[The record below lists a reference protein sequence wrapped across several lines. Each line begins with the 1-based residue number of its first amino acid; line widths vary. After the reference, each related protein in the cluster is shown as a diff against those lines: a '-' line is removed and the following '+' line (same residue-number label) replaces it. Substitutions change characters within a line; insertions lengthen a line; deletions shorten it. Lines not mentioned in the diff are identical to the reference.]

1 MDRMHELVEK
11 LNEYAYQYY
20 TLDNPTVS
28 DVEYDRLYDELLA
41 LEKASG
47 IVLDNSPT
55 KRVGDVVLKKCTTV
69 KHIGRLYS
77 LDKCQTK
84 EAMEA
89 WLDKLIAANGNKMP
103 LCSLEYKFD
112 GLTINL
118 LYREGKLVR
127 AATRG
132 NGVEGEDVTEQVK
145 TIKCVPLTISYKNT
159 VEVQGEGIMRLSEL
173 EKYNQKEGVT
183 PLKNARNGV
192 AGAIRNLDP
201 KVTAERNLEVIC
213 YNVNYIEGKEFET
226 GEDMINFLKEN
237 KFKVSKYYKL
247 INDKQVL
254 LNGLDEILEKRPNL
268 DFLIDG
274 AVIKIN
280 DLKLRDV
287 YGFTEKFPKWAIAF
301 KFPAEEVTTT
311 LRDVIWQVSR
321 TGKLNPIAV
330 LDPVDLAGVTV
341 SRATLSNISEIKRK
355 DIKINSRVFIRRS
368 NDVIPEIT
376 GIAEHTPESF
386 DVEAPKVCPACGSPV
401 EMQGVF
407 IKCTNKACAPAIIS
421 AMTHFVERDAMDIEG
436 LSEKTLELL
445 YQEGKITSYAD
456 IYALKEEDLE
466 GLDSF
471 KEKKIS
477 NVIKAINDSKD
488 TTLDKVLYAIGIPNI
503 GKKAAKQLAYRFK
516 TLDAARNAT
525 REDLL
530 ALDDFGEIMADAY
543 IAFWQNEKN
552 NEHVNRLLM
561 LGVKIKEKEEVQ
573 GALSGKIVV
582 LTGSLPTLKR
592 SQAKDLIEKNGGQC
606 ADSISKAVN
615 LVVAGDDA
623 GSKLQ
628 KAQKLGIEIID
639 EAKLFELIES
649 EPNDE
654 TKQAIENSRENK
666 NMSGELYSLFDLID
680 DLNK

>member
-41 LEKASG
+41 LEKETG

-55 KRVGDVVLKKCTTV
+55 KRVGDVVLKKFQTV
-69 KHIGRLYS
+69 KHLGRLYS

-84 EAMEA
+84 EAMNA
-89 WLDKLIAANGNKMP
+89 WLDKLIQANRKKMP

-132 NGVEGEDVTEQVK
+132 NGIEGEDVTEQVK
-145 TIKCVPLTISYKNT
+145 TIRCVPLSIPYKET
-159 VEVQGEGIMRLSEL
+159 VEVQGEGIMLLSEL
-173 EKYNQKEGVT
+173 KKYNEKEGVT
-183 PLKNARNGV
+183 PIKNARNGV

-201 KVTAERNLEVIC
+201 KATAEKKLEVIC
-213 YNVNYIEGKEFET
+213 YNVNYIEGKEFNT
-226 GEDMINFLKEN
+226 GKEMIDFLKEN
-237 KFKVSKYYKL
+237 KFKVSPFYRL
-247 INDKQVL
+247 IDNKEDLIQ
-254 LNGLDEILEKRPNL
+254 GLDDILNERPNL

-274 AVIKIN
+274 AVVKIN
-280 DLKLRDV
+280 DTQLRDY

-301 KFPAEEVTTT
+301 KFPPEEVTTT
-311 LRDVIWQVSR
+311 LKDVIWQVSR

-341 SRATLSNISEIKRK
+341 SRATLSNISEIRRK

-376 GIAEHTPESF
+376 GIAEHTPQSIE
-386 DVEAPKVCPACGSPV
+386 VEAPTVCPACGSPV
-401 EMQGVF
+401 EYQGVF
-407 IKCTNKACAPAIIS
+407 IKCTNKDCAPAIIS
-421 AMTHFVERDAMDIEG
+421 QMTHFVSREAMDIDG

-445 YQEGKITSYAD
+445 YEEGKIQSYAD
-456 IYALKEEDLE
+456 IYALKEEDMV

-477 NVIKAINDSKD
+477 NVIQAINASKN
-488 TTLDKVLYAIGIPNI
+488 TTLDRVLFAIGIPNI

-525 REDLL
+525 KEDLL
-530 ALDDFGEIMADAY
+530 DLDDFGEIMADGY
-543 IAFWQNEKN
+543 VAFWQNEKN
-552 NEHVNRLLM
+552 NKKVDELLA
-561 LGVKIKEKEEVQ
+561 LGVKIEEKEEVV
-573 GALSGKIVV
+573 GALTGKIVV

-592 SQAKDLIEKNGGQC
+592 SQAKELIEANGGQT

-615 LVVAGDDA
+615 LVVAGEDA

-639 EAKLFELIES
+639 EARLFELI
-649 EPNDE
+649 NN
-654 TKQAIENSRENK
+654 A
-666 NMSGELYSLFDLID
+666 
-680 DLNK
+680 

>member
-28 DVEYDRLYDELLA
+28 DVEYDRLYDELLK
-41 LEKASG
+41 LEKEQG

-55 KRVGDVVLKKCTTV
+55 KRVGDVVLKKFQTV
-69 KHIGRLYS
+69 KHLGRLYS
-77 LDKCQTK
+77 QDKCQTK
-84 EAMEA
+84 ENMEA
-89 WLDKLIAANGNKMP
+89 WLDKLISQNRGTMP

-132 NGVEGEDVTEQVK
+132 NGIEGEDVTEQVK
-145 TIKCVPLTISYKNT
+145 TIRCVPLSIDFKGT
-159 VEVQGEGIMRLSEL
+159 VEVQGEGIMLLSEL
-173 EKYNQKEGVT
+173 KKYNERADVT

-201 KVTAERNLEVIC
+201 KVTAQRKLEVIC
-213 YNVNYIEGKEFET
+213 YNVNYIEGMEFKT
-226 GEDMINFLKEN
+226 GEDMINFMKAN
-237 KFKVSKYYKL
+237 KFKVSTFYKL
-247 INDKQVL
+247 LDNKQAIL
-254 LNGLDEILEKRPNL
+254 DGLDEILAQRPNL

-280 DLKLRDV
+280 DLNLRDV

-311 LRDVIWQVSR
+311 LRDVLWQVSR

-341 SRATLSNISEIKRK
+341 SRATLSNISEIRRK
-355 DIKINSRVFIRRS
+355 DIRINSRVFIRRS

-376 GIAEHTPESF
+376 GIAEHTEESY
-386 DVEAPKVCPACGSPV
+386 DVIPPIVCPACGSPV
-401 EMQGVF
+401 EYQGVF
-407 IKCTNKACAPAIIS
+407 IKCTNKECAPAIIS
-421 AMTHFVERDAMDIEG
+421 QMTHFVSREAMDIEG

-445 YQEGKITSYAD
+445 YEEGKIQSYAD
-456 IYALKEEDLE
+456 IYALKYADME
-466 GLDSF
+466 GLESF
-471 KEKKIS
+471 KDKKIS
-477 NVIKAINDSKD
+477 NVIQAINDSKN
-488 TTLDKVLYAIGIPNI
+488 TTLDRVLFAIGIPNI

-525 REDLL
+525 RDELL

-543 IAFWQNEKN
+543 IAFWQNDKN
-552 NEHVNRLLM
+552 NQKVDRLLE
-561 LGVKIKEKEEVQ
+561 LGVKIEEKEEIV
-573 GALSGKIVV
+573 GKLTGKIVV

-592 SQAKDLIEKNGGQC
+592 SQAKELIEANGGQT

-615 LVVAGDDA
+615 LVVAGEDA

-639 EAKLFELIES
+639 EAKLFELI
-649 EPNDE
+649 N
-654 TKQAIENSRENK
+654 N
-666 NMSGELYSLFDLID
+666 
-680 DLNK
+680 